1 MIDALSIAANGL
13 ISSRKKAVDAA
24 AGVVKSVSSSPGDER
39 NREQGDADTSAQ
51 DKEVQPQA
59 GVTATAPLVQ
69 HIVGLKSAQ
78 TQFQASAE
86 AFKRISES
94 QDQLLGKLIDDEG

>member
-1 MIDALSIAANGL
+1 MIDALSSAANGL

-24 AGVVKSVSSSPGDER
+24 AGIVKSVSSSSGNER

-51 DKEVQPQA
+51 EKDGQPQA
-59 GVTATAPLVQ
+59 GTTAPAPLVQ
-69 HIVGLKSAQ
+69 HIVDLKSAQ
-78 TQFQASAE
+78 TQFRANAE